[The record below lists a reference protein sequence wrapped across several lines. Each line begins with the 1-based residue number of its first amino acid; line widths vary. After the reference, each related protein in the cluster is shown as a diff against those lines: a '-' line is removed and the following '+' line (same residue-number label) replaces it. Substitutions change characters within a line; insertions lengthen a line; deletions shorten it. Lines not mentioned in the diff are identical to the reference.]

1 MRVRECPECERLW
14 EKYTDTSFAF
24 ERLDTQLKMAS
35 LRYESL
41 VVMALIKEG
50 VAAAAECRD
59 AALERLKAARGHP
72 PNAISS
78 GVLKSWPVKTEHHE
92 MFATGNV
99 PASPSP

>member
-14 EKYTDTSFAF
+14 EKYTDATFDF
-24 ERLDTQLKMAS
+24 

-50 VAAAAECRD
+50 VEAAAECRD